1 MDPEEIVVVSLN
13 KLQSNSG
20 PMSFKI
26 HQVSL

>member
-20 PMSFKI
+20 PMSCSI
-26 HQVSL
+26 YQIAV